1 MSYAA
6 ITNPIFTD
14 ETAAR
19 EYLEAQRWPDAVSC
33 PRCGSLDGI
42 TKMQG
47 KSHRPGLFNCN
58 GCRKPFSVTIGT
70 VYERSHIPLHK
81 WLLATHLMCSSKK
94 GVSAHQLHRLL
105 GITYKS
111 AWFMA
116 HRIREAMDDK
126 TNDTPMG
133 SGGGTVE
140 ADETYI
146 GTKPH
151 HTKGQGSGHKMA
163 VVTLVERGGRAK
175 SFKVDKVTAAEV
187 VPIVRANVDRDAKL
201 MTDEARHYWKVG
213 EEFAQHGRVA
223 HKRGEYGRGAIHTNT
238 VEGYYSVFKRGM
250 KGVYQH
256 CSERHLQRYLAE
268 FDFRYS
274 NRAKLGVSD
283 RERADKALKGIVGK
297 RLTYRRINERA
308 EAASLGQ

>member
-1 MSYAA
+1 MSTANLTA
-6 ITNPIFTD
+6 PQFTD

-19 EYLEAQRWPDAVSC
+19 EHLEALRWPNGVFCAH
-33 PRCGSLDGI
+33 CGSFDGI

-58 GCRKPFSVTIGT
+58 ACRKPFSVTVGT

-81 WLLATHLMCSSKK
+81 WLLATHLMASSKK
-94 GVSAHQLHRLL
+94 GISAHQLHRLL

-126 TNDTPMG
+126 TTAPMG
-133 SGGGTVE
+133 GNGGTVE

-146 GTKPH
+146 GTKTA
-151 HTKGQGSGHKMA
+151 HTKGQGTSHKHA
-163 VVTLVERGGRAK
+163 VVTLVERGGRAR
-175 SFKVDKVTAAEV
+175 SFKVDKVTARDI
-187 VPIVRANVDRDAKL
+187 VPIVKANVDKDAKL
-201 MTDEARHYWKVG
+201 MTDEARHYWQVG
-213 EEFAQHGRVA
+213 TEFAEHGRVA
-223 HKRGEYGRGAIHTNT
+223 HKRGEYGRGDIHTNT
-238 VEGYYSVFKRGM
+238 VEGYYSIFKRGM

-283 RERADKALKGIVGK
+283 VERAAKALKGIEGK

-308 EAASLGQ
+308 QDAPLG